1 MDAATLAER
10 PAALELAGISHLV
23 VEVGDLDQAAGF
35 YTRVLGFKQ
44 VGRDLL
50 PNCGAH
56 IALKTPAGQW
66 LALVSN
72 PNRLDLREMGV
83 HQAYRVSA
91 AAKTAISAKLLAEG
105 IEIKT
110 YKEDR
115 TAEEAD
121 NFYFYEPSGNRVQ
134 LVVAKAATATDGVS
148 GIDHAAVQVADM
160 LWSEEFYTNELRLAV
175 DHRVGWKTAD
185 YARARKW
192 AAGEE
197 DMAPGTRRNDTR
209 YTVMVNRKTVPRANM
224 QMFIR
229 VGGGS
234 VLGVYLANKHFQ
246 EPLEDQIVGTPRTA
260 FTVSG
265 RTVLDSAAKLL
276 KSKER
281 PFEGPVVH
289 PQSSPI
295 EASLY
300 FKDPGSNFLE
310 LSVPRKGA

>member
-23 VEVGDLDQAAGF
+23 VEVGDLAQASGF
-35 YTRVLGFKQ
+35 YTRVLGFKE
-44 VGRDLL
+44 VGRDVL
-50 PNCGAH
+50 PNCGTH
-56 IALKTPAGQW
+56 VALKSPAGQW
-66 LALVSN
+66 VALVSN
-72 PNRLDLREMGV
+72 PDRLDLKEMGV
-83 HQAYRVSA
+83 HQAYRVST

-115 TAEEAD
+115 AVEEVD
-121 NFYFYEPSGNRVQ
+121 NFYFYDPSGNRVQ
-134 LVVAKAATATDGVS
+134 LVVAKNATATDGIS

-160 LWSEEFYTNELRLAV
+160 MWAEEFYTNELRLAV
-175 DHRVGWKTAD
+175 DHRVGWNTAD

-224 QMFIR
+224 QIFVR
-229 VGGGS
+229 VGGNS

-246 EPLEDQIVGTPRTA
+246 EPPEELIIGAPRTA
-260 FTVSG
+260 FTVSS
-265 RTVLDSAAKLL
+265 RAALDNAAKLL

-281 PFEGPVVH
+281 PFEGPVAH

-300 FKDPGSNFLE
+300 FKDPGGNFLE